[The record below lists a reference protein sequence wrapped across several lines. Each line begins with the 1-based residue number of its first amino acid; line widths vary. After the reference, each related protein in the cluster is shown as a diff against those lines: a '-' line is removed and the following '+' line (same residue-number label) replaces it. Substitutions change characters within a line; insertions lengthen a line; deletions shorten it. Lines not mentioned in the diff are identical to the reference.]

1 MAWATEL
8 QQGRAGSDLHEG
20 RIPLDPGWDGGGR
33 GWGSSSGET
42 KWNLSWARNLEKR
55 AVEMVFRRKKQTVF
69 DEGLTEER
77 GEGTTICL
85 GSQL

>member
-1 MAWATEL
+1 M
-8 QQGRAGSDLHEG
+8 
-20 RIPLDPGWDGGGR
+20 DPGWDGGGG
-33 GWGSSSGET
+33 GWGNSSGET

-55 AVEMVFRRKKQTVF
+55 AVETVFRKKKQTVF